1 MSAFVQ
7 GKAMMGMRAGVSP
20 LIATVLVI
28 ALVIALAGLIVPWV
42 YQFAQ
47 KTTNETQG
55 IAQQDIICQGAGF
68 ELDTSYGNNG
78 LLWNFTGTSDT
89 LSARITNTG
98 TNVNLYNFTFQVTFN
113 ETSAIA
119 VRDFEGN
126 STSNVLKS
134 DPLKPGRSAIIHA
147 SISSDQSGTPVYIK
161 LVNEACPKVFREQSL

>member
-1 MSAFVQ
+1 ERT
-7 GKAMMGMRAGVSP
+7 GMRIGVSP

-28 ALVIALAGLIVPWV
+28 ALVIALAGLIIPWT

-47 KTTNETQG
+47 STTNRTQG
-55 IAQQDIICQGAGF
+55 QAEQDIICQGAAF

-89 LSARITNTG
+89 LSARVTNTG
-98 TNVNLYNFTFQVTFN
+98 QVNLFNFTFQVTFN

-119 VRDFEGN
+119 IRSFEGN

-134 DPLKPGRSAIIHA
+134 NPLKPGRSAIVHA
-147 SISSDQSGTPVYIK
+147 SIGSDQTGTPVLVK
-161 LVNEACPKVFREQSL
+161 LVNEACPRVFREQSL